1 MEISFYSGPNCM
13 PRKGINPADG
23 HVGSC
28 PSLAHQD
35 YHGWHHHSRE
45 GMGRPETSSKEKL
58 GLNSADTTDTDPE
71 AWPVA
76 YTTNNTGHRDSF

>member
-45 GMGRPETSSKEKL
+45 GIGRPETSSKEKL
-58 GLNSADTTDTDPE
+58 GLYLADTIDTDPE